1 MREQLEKIN
10 KHQLQK
16 IIRTYNLQTHIRI
29 NQRKRDLIN
38 DMIKHLDY
46 DEKEKKFK
54 VKSQFINEP
63 MPDKRV
69 PYPKRDKKKIYPD
82 RKIKPDK
89 KPDKEERILEPDKE
103 EQIFTKSSIISTPAQ
118 SITDLISRGNEREIQ
133 FNLRGFLLD
142 NYTYPLSVR
151 EDPQIQKGLVE
162 SRAVA
167 LKKDANEKQNIP
179 KYLQDEIKPNYY
191 SDSDESDSD
200 EEIKPKNYS
209 GKELP
214 IIPYNK
220 NDEDIWDGGT
230 GFFVAEKDPDR
241 ERGLRERVIKGIN
254 TQVSIMLL
262 DKVYYATKK
271 NGDGRNVYTRKD
283 TKYVGRLIEEDDEY
297 DSEGGVNFL
306 IDEKGN
312 ELWRSQYLLGYTSS
326 RTDSEDS
333 DNRDSDDSD
342 DSDNWGAINA
352 EGGTYMY

>member
-16 IIRTYNLQTHIRI
+16 IIRTYNLHTHIRI

-82 RKIKPDK
+82 SKKKPDK
-89 KPDKEERILEPDKE
+89 IPDKIPDKEERILEPDKE

-179 KYLQDEIKPNYY
+179 KYLQDERSKWGKEFNILINNIVNEYGFDIDTTDSDESDESVESVYPLH

-200 EEIKPKNYS
+200 DDDVGETEM
-209 GKELP
+209 
-214 IIPYNK
+214 
-220 NDEDIWDGGT
+220 
-230 GFFVAEKDPDR
+230 DR
-241 ERGLRERVIKGIN
+241 
-254 TQVSIMLL
+254 SIRIL
-262 DKVYYATKK
+262 K
-271 NGDGRNVYTRKD
+271 RRK
-283 TKYVGRLIEEDDEY
+283 
-297 DSEGGVNFL
+297 
-306 IDEKGN
+306 
-312 ELWRSQYLLGYTSS
+312 RS
-326 RTDSEDS
+326 
-333 DNRDSDDSD
+333 
-342 DSDNWGAINA
+342 IF
-352 EGGTYMY
+352 

>member
-16 IIRTYNLQTHIRI
+16 IIRTYNLHTHIRI

-82 RKIKPDK
+82 SKKKPDK
-89 KPDKEERILEPDKE
+89 IPDKEERILEPDKE

-179 KYLQDEIKPNYY
+179 KYLQDERSKWGKEFNILINNIVNEYGFDIDTTDSDESDESVESVYPLH

-200 EEIKPKNYS
+200 DDDVGETEM
-209 GKELP
+209 
-214 IIPYNK
+214 
-220 NDEDIWDGGT
+220 
-230 GFFVAEKDPDR
+230 DR
-241 ERGLRERVIKGIN
+241 
-254 TQVSIMLL
+254 SIRIL
-262 DKVYYATKK
+262 K
-271 NGDGRNVYTRKD
+271 RRK
-283 TKYVGRLIEEDDEY
+283 
-297 DSEGGVNFL
+297 
-306 IDEKGN
+306 
-312 ELWRSQYLLGYTSS
+312 RS
-326 RTDSEDS
+326 
-333 DNRDSDDSD
+333 
-342 DSDNWGAINA
+342 IF
-352 EGGTYMY
+352 

>member
-82 RKIKPDK
+82 SKIKPDK

-200 EEIKPKNYS
+200 ESDESVESVYPIHSSSSDDSDWDSDNWEVTDEPKIYS

-214 IIPYNK
+214 IIPYK
-220 NDEDIWDGGT
+220 KKY
-230 GFFVAEKDPDR
+230 ADR
-241 ERGLRERVIKGIN
+241 DRGLRERVIKGIN
-254 TQVSIMLL
+254 TQVSVVAFGK
-262 DKVYYATKK
+262 DRYYATKK
-271 NGDGRNVYTRKD
+271 KKGGRNVYTRKD
-283 TKYVGRLIEEDDEY
+283 KKYVGRLIEEKDGDWR
-297 DSEGGVNFL
+297 DAGGSGVNFL
-306 IDEKGN
+306 IDEKGK
-312 ELWRSQYLLGYTSS
+312 ELWRSRYLLSYTEDH
-326 RTDSEDS
+326 TDSEYSGSEGDKYDS
-333 DNRDSDDSD
+333 D
-342 DSDNWGAINA
+342 
-352 EGGTYMY
+352 